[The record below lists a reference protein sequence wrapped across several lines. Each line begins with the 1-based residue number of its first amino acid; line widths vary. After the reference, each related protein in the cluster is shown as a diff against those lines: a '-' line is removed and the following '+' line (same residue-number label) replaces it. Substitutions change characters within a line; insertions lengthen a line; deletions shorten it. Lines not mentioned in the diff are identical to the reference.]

1 MNLEPSKPTRGK
13 SEILARSTPKSL
25 PISKSISTRYKKP
38 VQGNFTPKL
47 LHTYLQDAK
56 ASLKTSTRSSY
67 LLPMQRK
74 KYNILSLAEIECL
87 LKEEKI
93 DPSLAVLLKS
103 ANKLNF
109 PLTEPTSQSSISSS
123 GSPCAQH
130 SIWSMS
136 DTVLSSRPSERFKI
150 DGKLKK
156 EDVPF
161 GVMDIGV
168 PLAGRIITDKAT
180 FTAVGMM
187 PKGTTSPG
195 ASKQSSEALLS
206 AADDMINKVE
216 IFVEKPKIPRRIKSH
231 RIFGIPKSSSFL
243 TDRRTTRRD
252 IPTGEKDIQ
261 MTKDDYIRRLVNIFV
276 CFIAYIILYRNN
288 VISSFLRFGE

>member
-1 MNLEPSKPTRGK
+1 MNLEPSKPTPRK
-13 SEILARSTPKSL
+13 SEILAHGTPKPL
-25 PISKSISTRYKKP
+25 PIYKSISTRYKKS
-38 VQGNFTPKL
+38 VQANLTPKL

-109 PLTEPTSQSSISSS
+109 PATEPTSQSSISSTT
-123 GSPCAQH
+123 SPCAPN

-156 EDVPF
+156 EISLEDGPF
-161 GVMDIGV
+161 EVMDIGV

-180 FTAVGMM
+180 FTAFGMI
-187 PKGTTSPG
+187 PKSAMSPT

-206 AADDMINKVE
+206 AANDMINKVE
-216 IFVEKPKIPRRIKSH
+216 IFVEKPKIPKRIKSH
-231 RIFGIPKSSSFL
+231 RIFGIPKGSSFL
-243 TDRRTTRRD
+243 TDRRTTRHD
-252 IPTGEKDIQ
+252 TPTGENEIQ
-261 MTKDDYIRRLVNIFV
+261 TTKDDYIRRFVNIFV
-276 CFIAYIILYRNN
+276 CFRTTLYQ
-288 VISSFLRFGE
+288 VS